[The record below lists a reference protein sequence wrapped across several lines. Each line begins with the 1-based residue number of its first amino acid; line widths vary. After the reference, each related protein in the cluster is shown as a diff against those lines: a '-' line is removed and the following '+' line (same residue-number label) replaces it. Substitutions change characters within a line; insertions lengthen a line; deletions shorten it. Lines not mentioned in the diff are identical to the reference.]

1 MAANENIQ
9 VSLRFRP
16 TNQRE
21 QDEND
26 PLIWYHGKNNVT
38 LKQDYFERLADE
50 KRAPVSNKVFSY
62 DHVYTGKH
70 ANEAVYLKS
79 VKHVVTSSLEGYNG
93 TVFAYGQT
101 GSGKTFTMMGSDG
114 AELDR
119 LIAEKEV
126 KIAQR
131 SGRKKTGKRGGAEN
145 RSMQSVS
152 PIRTPVSTGSPATP

>member
-1 MAANENIQ
+1 M
-9 VSLRFRP
+9 
-16 TNQRE
+16 
-21 QDEND
+21 
-26 PLIWYHGKNNVT
+26 
-38 LKQDYFERLADE
+38 
-50 KRAPVSNKVFSY
+50 
-62 DHVYTGKH
+62 
-70 ANEAVYLKS
+70 
-79 VKHVVTSSLEGYNG
+79 
-93 TVFAYGQT
+93 FAYGQT